1 MIKAEDG
8 RVHAEG
14 TIPDL
19 CSDMAIIVAMLK
31 ETVIEDFEEK
41 GAPPQDA
48 DELSNQLLT
57 QSYFI
62 GIQRGR
68 EDHEKKRK
76 EAGKK

>member
-1 MIKAEDG
+1 MIKAEG
-8 RVHAEG
+8 GHVHAEG

-31 ETVIEDFEEK
+31 ETVMEDFEEK

-62 GIQRGR
+62 GIQAGKRDR
-68 EDHEKKRK
+68 EKKRK
-76 EAGKK
+76 GAGKE